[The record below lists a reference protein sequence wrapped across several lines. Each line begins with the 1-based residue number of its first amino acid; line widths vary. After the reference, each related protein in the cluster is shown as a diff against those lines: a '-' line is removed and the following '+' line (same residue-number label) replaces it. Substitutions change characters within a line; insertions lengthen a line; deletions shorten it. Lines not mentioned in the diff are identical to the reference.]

1 MLVRTIPFVFCCVLM
16 AALPALCASK
26 VSREA
31 PPTFEESYKRLE
43 ALRRNPATDRAEWLR
58 VIRSFERIYTEYGKD
73 PNGLRGLHF
82 ASRAAHDLYE
92 RSKKREDLNRANR
105 YARESRRLHAEG
117 RTILVPSVRS
127 RVAGRGHTWVQPTN
141 AGRVAVQPLPV
152 AVPRVEAREPVSR
165 PVMETRKSTRFDR
178 PASASNP
185 PVKPAVKAP
194 DNRAPAPQGANPFW
208 SASQPNLAAVPMPMP
223 RRASLPPVTATDAA
237 PRDNAPKQA
246 SKRFTVVI
254 DPGHGGKDPG
264 AVSPDGLLLEK
275 DVTLQLAKAIK
286 ARLERSNPRISVAL
300 TRTDDRFLTLKERTA
315 FANSLDADLFLSV
328 HCNSA
333 HDASPRGIETYYLSS
348 ASSKK
353 AMAVAARENEIPLA
367 QMTDIQATL
376 LDLIVTSKQTESI
389 KLAESVH
396 RSLIRHMAEDMPA
409 GDDRETKSGPFY
421 VLLGAKM
428 PSILVECAFLSN
440 ATERRKLTNQRYIGD
455 LAAGI
460 AKGARDYLSGWLPHD

>member
-1 MLVRTIPFVFCCVLM
+1 MLVRTIPFLFCCVLM

-26 VSREA
+26 ASREA
-31 PPTFEESYKRLE
+31 LPTFEESYKRLE
-43 ALRRNPATDRAEWLR
+43 ALRKKPATDRAEWLR
-58 VIRSFERIYTEYGKD
+58 VIRSFERIYSERGKA

-82 ASRAAHDLYE
+82 ASRAAQDLYE

-117 RTILVPSVRS
+117 RTILVPSGRS
-127 RVAGRGHTWVQPTN
+127 RVVDPGHRRVHRPDAGQ
-141 AGRVAVQPLPV
+141 VAAQPLPV
-152 AVPRVEAREPVSR
+152 AGPRVEAREPVSR
-165 PVMETRKSTRFDR
+165 PVPETLKYTTFDR
-178 PASASNP
+178 PASASSP
-185 PVKPAVKAP
+185 PVKPAVKAL
-194 DNRAPAPQGANPFW
+194 DNRAPASQNANPFW
-208 SASQPNLAAVPMPMP
+208 SASQPNLAAVPMPIP

-237 PRDNAPKQA
+237 PRNNAPKQA

-264 AVSPDGLLLEK
+264 AVSSDGRLLEK
-275 DVTLQLAKAIK
+275 HVTLQLSKAIK

-300 TRTDDRFLTLKERTA
+300 TRTDDRYLTLKERTA
-315 FANSLDADLFLSV
+315 FANSLNADLFLSV

-353 AMAVAARENEIPLA
+353 AMAVAARENDIPLA

-396 RSLIRHMAEDMPA
+396 RSLIRSVAEDMAA

-428 PSILVECAFLSN
+428 PSILVECAFLCN
-440 ATERRKLTNQRYIGD
+440 ATETRKLTNQRYIGD

-460 AKGARDYLSGWLPHD
+460 AKGAQAYLSAVGNL